1 MDRRISVVT
10 GSARGIGRA
19 CALKLAA
26 SGSAIV
32 LIDLRNALG
41 LFRRINTS

>member
-1 MDRRISVVT
+1 MDKKISAVT
-10 GSARGIGRA
+10 GSARGIRRA

-26 SGSAIV
+26 SGSGIV

-41 LFRRINTS
+41 LFRRKNTS